1 MAEEKVV
8 GLLFHGPEVVD
19 EGEAEEALAAV
30 RSAGFEYEAVLGG
43 ITGKTAIIDA
53 GLQHIID
60 ISGDKKPSEVALDF
74 IERGIDFI
82 ILVNHSK
89 NKESAIALGRGI
101 LRNVFKGL
109 KDKRKFSFVQAEYA
123 VRTFFKW
130 ILSSKHEEAFRKLKD
145 AFGFDDEDY
154 SSAVADV
161 AAFAERAD
169 VRGVVRREIS
179 GVLPNEKI
187 LVNGVVIGRVS
198 AGNKSG
204 KITLIAKNG
213 RIVGVEGGTL
223 IEHNLVKLPPL
234 DLNAAVVKTGTHI
247 RRTKPRRVGVE
258 SVSVKGEKKKV
269 CLFYTVENLY
279 PRLEKGDVA
288 IVITVGDD
296 TTSIAGDI
304 LKRFEGIRLIGITD
318 GDADGL
324 IKGIETGS
332 IAEYSSFL
340 PRKSVIIR
348 LKPERDD
355 VVAEKVKREVL
366 GGREEVAIEDIER
379 DFERLKRRILDLA
392 REDVQSVLSSE

>member
-1 MAEEKVV
+1 MEKVV

-82 ILVNHSK
+82 ILVNHAK

-101 LRNVFKGL
+101 LRNVLKGL
-109 KDKRKFSFVQAEYA
+109 KGKEFSFVQAEYA

-130 ILSSKHEEAFRKLKD
+130 ILSGKHEDAFRKLKD
-145 AFGFDDEDY
+145 AFGFDDEDF

-296 TTSIAGDI
+296 TTSIVGDI

-324 IKGIETGS
+324 IKGLNTGS

>member
-1 MAEEKVV
+1 MII

-82 ILVNHSK
+82 ILVNHAK

-101 LRNVFKGL
+101 LRNVLKGL
-109 KDKRKFSFVQAEYA
+109 KDKREFSFVQAEYV

-130 ILSSKHEEAFRKLKD
+130 ILSSKHEDAFRKLKD
-145 AFGFDDEDY
+145 AFGFDDEDF
-154 SSAVADV
+154 SSAVADA

-198 AGNKSG
+198 AENKSG

-332 IAEYSSFL
+332 IAEYSGFL

>member
-1 MAEEKVV
+1 MAEGKVL

-82 ILVNHSK
+82 ILVNHAK
-89 NKESAIALGRGI
+89 NKDSAIALGRGI

-109 KDKRKFSFVQAEYA
+109 RDKREFSFVQAEYA

-130 ILSSKHEEAFRKLKD
+130 ILSSKHEDAFRKLKD
-145 AFGFDDEDY
+145 AFGFDDEDF
-154 SSAVADV
+154 SSAVADI
-161 AAFAERAD
+161 AAFADRAD
-169 VRGVVRREIS
+169 VRGVVHREIS

-198 AGNKSG
+198 AENKSG

-213 RIVGVEGGTL
+213 RIVGVKGGTL
-223 IEHNLVKLPPL
+223 IEHNLMKLPPL
-234 DLNAAVVKTGTHI
+234 DLDAAVVKTGTHI

-304 LKRFEGIRLIGITD
+304 LKRFEDIRLIGITD

-332 IAEYSSFL
+332 IAEYSGFL

-392 REDVQSVLSSE
+392 REDVQGVLSSE

>member
-1 MAEEKVV
+1 MII

-82 ILVNHSK
+82 ILVNHAK

-109 KDKRKFSFVQAEYA
+109 KGKEFSFVQAEYA

-130 ILSSKHEEAFRKLKD
+130 ILSSKHEDAFRKLKD
-145 AFGFDDEDY
+145 AFGFDEEDF

-161 AAFAERAD
+161 VAFAERAD

-198 AGNKSG
+198 AENKSG

-332 IAEYSSFL
+332 ITEYSSFL

-379 DFERLKRRILDLA
+379 DFERLKRRILNLA

>member
-1 MAEEKVV
+1 MEKVL

-82 ILVNHSK
+82 ILVNHAK

-101 LRNVFKGL
+101 LRNVLKGL
-109 KDKRKFSFVQAEYA
+109 KDKREFSFVQAEYV

-130 ILSSKHEEAFRKLKD
+130 ILSSKHEDAFRKLKD
-145 AFGFDDEDY
+145 AFGFDEEDF

-161 AAFAERAD
+161 VAFAERAD

-198 AGNKSG
+198 AENKSG

-234 DLNAAVVKTGTHI
+234 DLNAAIVKTGTHI

-332 IAEYSSFL
+332 IAEYSGFL

>member
-1 MAEEKVV
+1 MDAEKVL

-19 EGEAEEALAAV
+19 ESEAEEALAAV

-82 ILVNHSK
+82 ILVNHAK

-101 LRNVFKGL
+101 LRNVLKGL
-109 KDKRKFSFVQAEYA
+109 KGKEFSFVQAEYA

-130 ILSSKHEEAFRKLKD
+130 ILSSKHEDAFRKLKD
-145 AFGFDDEDY
+145 AFGFDDEDF
-154 SSAVADV
+154 SSAVADI
-161 AAFAERAD
+161 AAFAECAD

-198 AGNKSG
+198 AENKSG

-213 RIVGVEGGTL
+213 RIAGVEGGTL

>member
-1 MAEEKVV
+1 MDAEKVV

-82 ILVNHSK
+82 ILVNHAK

-109 KDKRKFSFVQAEYA
+109 KDKREFSFVQAEYA

-130 ILSSKHEEAFRKLKD
+130 ILSSKHEDAFRKLKD
-145 AFGFDDEDY
+145 AFGFDDEDF

-198 AGNKSG
+198 AENKSG

-279 PRLEKGDVA
+279 PRLERGDVA

-304 LKRFEGIRLIGITD
+304 LKRFEGIHLIGITD

>member
-1 MAEEKVV
+1 MEKVL

-82 ILVNHSK
+82 ILVNHAK

-101 LRNVFKGL
+101 LRNVLKGL
-109 KDKRKFSFVQAEYA
+109 KGKEFSFVQAEYA

-130 ILSSKHEEAFRKLKD
+130 ILSSKHEDAFRKLKD
-145 AFGFDDEDY
+145 AFGFDDEDF
-154 SSAVADV
+154 SSAVAD
-161 AAFAERAD
+161 AAFADYAD

-198 AGNKSG
+198 AENKSG

-332 IAEYSSFL
+332 ITEYSSFL

>member
-1 MAEEKVV
+1 MNAEKVV

-82 ILVNHSK
+82 ILVNHAK
-89 NKESAIALGRGI
+89 NKESAVALGRGI
-101 LRNVFKGL
+101 LRNVLKGL
-109 KDKRKFSFVQAEYA
+109 KGKEFSFVQAEYA

-154 SSAVADV
+154 SSAVAEV
-161 AAFAERAD
+161 TAFAERAD

-198 AGNKSG
+198 AENKSG

-223 IEHNLVKLPPL
+223 IEHNLEKLPPL

-324 IKGIETGS
+324 IKGLNTGS

-392 REDVQSVLSSE
+392 REDVQGVLSSE

>member
-82 ILVNHSK
+82 ILVNHAK

-101 LRNVFKGL
+101 LRNVLKGL
-109 KDKRKFSFVQAEYA
+109 KDKREFSFVQAEYV

-130 ILSSKHEEAFRKLKD
+130 ILSSKHEDAFRKLKD
-145 AFGFDDEDY
+145 AFGFDEEDF

-161 AAFAERAD
+161 VAFAERAD

-198 AGNKSG
+198 AENKSG

-234 DLNAAVVKTGTHI
+234 DLNAAIVKTGTHI

-332 IAEYSSFL
+332 IAEYSGFL

>member
-82 ILVNHSK
+82 ILVNHAK

-109 KDKRKFSFVQAEYA
+109 KDKREFSFVQAEYA

-130 ILSSKHEEAFRKLKD
+130 ILSSKHEDAFRKLKD
-145 AFGFDDEDY
+145 AFGFDDEDF

-198 AGNKSG
+198 AENKSG

-234 DLNAAVVKTGTHI
+234 DLDAAVVKTGTHI

-332 IAEYSSFL
+332 ITEYSSFL

-392 REDVQSVLSSE
+392 HEDVQSVLSSE

>member
-82 ILVNHSK
+82 ILVNHAK

-101 LRNVFKGL
+101 LRNVLKGL
-109 KDKRKFSFVQAEYA
+109 KGKEFSFVQAEYA

-130 ILSSKHEEAFRKLKD
+130 ILSSKHEDAFRKLKD
-145 AFGFDDEDY
+145 AFGFDEEDF

-324 IKGIETGS
+324 IKGLNTGS

>member
-1 MAEEKVV
+1 MDAEKVV

-82 ILVNHSK
+82 ILVNHAK

-109 KDKRKFSFVQAEYA
+109 KGKEFSFVQAEYA

-130 ILSSKHEEAFRKLKD
+130 ILSSKHEDAFRKLKD
-145 AFGFDDEDY
+145 AFGFDDEDF
-154 SSAVADV
+154 SSAVADA

-198 AGNKSG
+198 AENKSG

-324 IKGIETGS
+324 IKGLNTGS